1 MPPDLWSFTI
11 RVYARPG
18 VEQACLQL
26 QQAGADV
33 CLLLCGA
40 WLGQREA
47 SCTVERLQQ
56 LTALAQPW
64 QSTVIMPLRQLRQ
77 SWRATATMD
86 SALAKLREQVKGLEL
101 EAEQQLLLRLEAA
114 AQAWPTGEA
123 KDLPAWL
130 NGLAAQ
136 AAEQGRDA
144 LQVLRVAASQA

>member
-1 MPPDLWSFTI
+1 MPSDLWSFTI

-40 WLGQREA
+40 WLGQREV
-47 SCTVERLQQ
+47 SCTAERLQQ

-77 SWRATATMD
+77 GWRAAATVD
-86 SALAKLREQVKGLEL
+86 SALATLREQLKGLEL
-101 EAEQQLLLRLEAA
+101 AAEQQLLLRLEAA
-114 AQAWPTGEA
+114 AQIWPTGDA
-123 KDLPAWL
+123 KDLSAWL
-130 NGLAAQ
+130 SGLAAQ
-136 AAEQGRDA
+136 AGEQGRDA
-144 LQVLRVAASQA
+144 LQVLRVAVSQA